1 MPLTTVSLNLCTTSF
16 LALYDTTCL
25 EYCNSAGDVMLCSRC
40 LLNSFRY
47 KVCLIRIWYGVVLLD
62 VVKLLHCH
70 RSLGV
75 GLYDVA
81 MLIADDFGI
90 DSLTNTLLVLTIVTV
105 LTGIEDDDR
114 ERS

>member
-1 MPLTTVSLNLCTTSF
+1 LVRGACSTHFDTKFV
-16 LALYDTTCL
+16 LYAFGRVL
-25 EYCNSAGDVMLCSRC
+25 GGDVVIGSWC
-40 LLNSFRY
+40 LLNSFLY